1 MVCAVI
7 SAAWAD
13 VSGLTFWFGR
23 NRGGDSRRHDD
34 RAAQNGSCLDEG
46 TCFAHE
52 IFNDVELPGW

>member
-13 VSGLTFWFGR
+13 VQWLDILVR
-23 NRGGDSRRHDD
+23 QEQGGDSRRHDD